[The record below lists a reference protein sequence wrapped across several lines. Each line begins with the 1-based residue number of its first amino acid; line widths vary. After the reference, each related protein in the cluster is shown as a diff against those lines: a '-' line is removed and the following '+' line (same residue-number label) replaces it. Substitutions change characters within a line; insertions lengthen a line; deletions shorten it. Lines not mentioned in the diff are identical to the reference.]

1 MGCNSQPDSQSENPD
16 SAEGMVMESRMCS
29 AHRFY
34 LCEWGEHGLSRQISL
49 PLTGSSKGDQV
60 TEPTHQDA
68 FRTDTAKKLLQKL
81 FPCVLI
87 LHVRSK
93 FLASDYWTTSKS
105 KNLKKCAYNKVIRK
119 VRGREQPVSASQ
131 GIKCLTGKQTL
142 QKE

>member
-1 MGCNSQPDSQSENPD
+1 VNG
-16 SAEGMVMESRMCS
+16 
-29 AHRFY
+29 
-34 LCEWGEHGLSRQISL
+34 GEHGLSRQISL

-68 FRTDTAKKLLQKL
+68 LRTDTAKKLLQKL

-119 VRGREQPVSASQ
+119 VRGREQPVSAS
-131 GIKCLTGKQTL
+131 
-142 QKE
+142 

>member
-1 MGCNSQPDSQSENPD
+1 
-16 SAEGMVMESRMCS
+16 MESRMCS

-34 LCEWGEHGLSRQISL
+34 LCEGGGTWTVKTKISL

-68 FRTDTAKKLLQKL
+68 LRTDIAKKLLQKL

-93 FLASDYWTTSKS
+93 FLASDYRTMSKS
-105 KNLKKCAYNKVIRK
+105 RNLKKCAYNKVRRK
-119 VRGREQPVSASQ
+119 VRGREQPVSASLGHQ
-131 GIKCLTGKQTL
+131 MLNWELNFTKGNNWDPN
-142 QKE
+142 